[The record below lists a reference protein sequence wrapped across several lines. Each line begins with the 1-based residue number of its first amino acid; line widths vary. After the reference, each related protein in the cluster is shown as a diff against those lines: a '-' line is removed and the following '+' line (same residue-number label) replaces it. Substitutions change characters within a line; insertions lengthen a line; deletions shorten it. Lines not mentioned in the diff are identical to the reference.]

1 MSRLVVLAALL
12 GPAPPVA
19 AADEP
24 VPVTVR
30 FLGGANKVPLEGL
43 AVTVRANTGD
53 WTADKKNKAAAGTT
67 DKTGAAAF
75 SLPPGR
81 YYVDVASDKELPYL
95 PHPAGYKGNS
105 TRYHRQIAVVP
116 HADHALT
123 FHLADGCKLVL
134 RAVDADTG
142 TPVPGVGFAT
152 ENALGE
158 MWADDIS
165 GDNLGAK
172 RGKAAAGVTDKDG
185 TFTRL
190 LAPRPGFTYFPWTL
204 PAGYE
209 RVDGKEV
216 ELPTPVGTDKVE
228 HVFKVRKK
236 KGPDPAR

>member
-1 MSRLVVLAALL
+1 MSRLVALAALV
-12 GPAPPVA
+12 GMASSVA
-19 AADEP
+19 ADDDP

-30 FLGGANKVPLEGL
+30 FLGGAKKVPLEGL

-53 WTADKKNKAAAGTT
+53 WTADKKNKVAAGTT

-95 PHPAGYKGNS
+95 HHPAGYKGNS
-105 TRYHRQIAVVP
+105 TRYNRQFVVVP

-134 RAVDADTG
+134 KAVDAETG
-142 TPVPGVGFAT
+142 KPVPGVGFAT

-158 MWADDIS
+158 IWATDID

-172 RGKAAAGVTDKDG
+172 PLRGERGRTGEDG
-185 TFTRL
+185 TVTRL

-204 PAGYE
+204 PAEYE
-209 RVDGKEV
+209 RIDGKEV

-228 HVFKVRKK
+228 HVFTVRKRK
-236 KGPDPAR
+236 